1 MVSFKDTIEFTPSD
15 SKADSDGYC
24 HSRGSN
30 FMFKNSL
37 SKLGGGIIMVLIL
50 YIAEITLFIN
60 VLLNSHYVLLGPHYF
75 ATHTTTPPNSTAEYC
90 VPQDMLQEV
99 EVHHLARAAYNDH
112 YLVKHHDRAHHIM
125 S

>member
-1 MVSFKDTIEFTPSD
+1 MNTCSSIAICPSSHEIYNMVSFKDTIEFTPSD

-50 YIAEITLFIN
+50 YIAE
-60 VLLNSHYVLLGPHYF
+60 
-75 ATHTTTPPNSTAEYC
+75 
-90 VPQDMLQEV
+90 
-99 EVHHLARAAYNDH
+99 R
-112 YLVKHHDRAHHIM
+112 
-125 S
+125 